1 MNDTTPEEFAALL
14 AHEDMAFAMKQQ
26 IAGTLRFETAAD
38 VRRIVRELTGSD
50 EQAESAVYRWRQDQL
65 AEGRRAT

>member
-14 AHEDMAFAMKQQ
+14 LHEDMAFTKKQQ
-26 IAGTLRFETAAD
+26 IAGTLRFENAAD
-38 VRRIVRELTGSD
+38 VRRIVLELTGSE
-50 EQAESAVYRWRQDQL
+50 EQAEAAVYRWRADQL